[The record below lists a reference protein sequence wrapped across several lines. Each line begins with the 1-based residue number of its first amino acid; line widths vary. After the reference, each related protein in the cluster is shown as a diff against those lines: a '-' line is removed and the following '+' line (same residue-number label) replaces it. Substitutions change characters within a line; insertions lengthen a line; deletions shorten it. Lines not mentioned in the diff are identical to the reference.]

1 MELIIIVCMFVNHI
15 YKNTMADII
24 PVAVH
29 VRLYNSDV
37 MESTTGPTRHKSIV
51 DKAQRWALTT
61 RLYRSTNKPLV
72 DKENSVS
79 KSTHTGHDVCTR
91 SDRGSSI
98 LKD

>member
-24 PVAVH
+24 PVAV
-29 VRLYNSDV
+29 RLYNTDV

-61 RLYRSTNKPLV
+61 RL
-72 DKENSVS
+72 
-79 KSTHTGHDVCTR
+79 
-91 SDRGSSI
+91 
-98 LKD
+98 